1 MFLAAESFIR
11 NRRLCF
17 EILTIPVQKDEMV
30 CVQLEYLIMSFP
42 VLQPP
47 AGSRCAPR
55 ERLNVKGSWSVSTRT
70 GSVMEFR
77 TAGI

>member
-1 MFLAAESFIR
+1 MFLAAERFIK

-17 EILTIPVQKDEMV
+17 KIFTLPVQKDEMV
-30 CVQLEYLIMSFP
+30 CVQLEFLSMSFP

-55 ERLNVKGSWSVSTRT
+55 ERLNVKGSWSVSTKT